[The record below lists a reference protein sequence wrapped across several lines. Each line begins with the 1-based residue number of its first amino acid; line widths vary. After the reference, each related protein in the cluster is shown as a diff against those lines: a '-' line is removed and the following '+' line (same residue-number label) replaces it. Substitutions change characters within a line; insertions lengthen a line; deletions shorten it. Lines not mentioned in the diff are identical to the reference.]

1 MTASF
6 FITVQQR
13 LFLVP
18 GASAQISGFCAVSAH
33 SVLKPVRVL
42 VFCGPV
48 WGTLC
53 GHSGRLSPGLTFLIY
68 ARACILL
75 ARMPETHPTG
85 GLQKGHR
92 ETGDKAG
99 KTDGLWCAGHI
110 QTAPADGWGARC

>member
-1 MTASF
+1 MTASL

-48 WGTLC
+48 WGTP
-53 GHSGRLSPGLTFLIY
+53 GNSGTV
-68 ARACILL
+68 RALL
-75 ARMPETHPTG
+75 
-85 GLQKGHR
+85 LK
-92 ETGDKAG
+92 
-99 KTDGLWCAGHI
+99 
-110 QTAPADGWGARC
+110 

>member
-1 MTASF
+1 MNGGNPF
-6 FITVQQR
+6 NEE
-13 LFLVP
+13 
-18 GASAQISGFCAVSAH
+18 SAG
-33 SVLKPVRVL
+33 
-42 VFCGPV
+42 
-48 WGTLC
+48 

-110 QTAPADGWGARC
+110 QTTPADGWGARC